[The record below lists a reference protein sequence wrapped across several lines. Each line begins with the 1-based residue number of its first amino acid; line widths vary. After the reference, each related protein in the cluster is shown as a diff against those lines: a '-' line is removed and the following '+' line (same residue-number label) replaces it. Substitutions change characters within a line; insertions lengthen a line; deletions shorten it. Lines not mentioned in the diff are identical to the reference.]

1 MNMNFGVSWVISPS
15 GVTVVTTVLNDVY
28 FGLTVSSFTSLSLDP
43 QLIMISVDRR
53 LGSHAAIHEAGL
65 FAVNILAEDGERLS
79 RHFASR
85 EADKFKGVAYHF
97 GQTGAPLLDDA
108 LATLECRVVQ
118 EAVGGDHTV
127 FMGEVVGTSVSEG
140 KPLVYFRSGYHQL
153 A

>member
-1 MNMNFGVSWVISPS
+1 MLRSMR
-15 GVTVVTTVLNDVY
+15 LAVY
-28 FGLTVSSFTSLSLDP
+28 REHS
-43 QLIMISVDRR
+43 
-53 LGSHAAIHEAGL
+53 
-65 FAVNILAEDGERLS
+65 AEDGERLS

-85 EADKFKGVAYHF
+85 EADKFKGIAYHF

-127 FMGEVVGTSVSEG
+127 FMGEVVGTSVSDG